1 MDADAVAEWNHS
13 WAGVEADIWIT
24 LGIEPVTADRDGVV
38 MKMPFKPEIGQA
50 TGVFSAG
57 ALVQLADVAAT
68 WLCALRLRDSGAP
81 DGTFPYAV
89 QLSANLVANTDHGD
103 ARAGARLISAGRTV
117 MVTHTEVRDDDQRV
131 LLTLTGTHVVRSPR
145 PAE

>member
-81 DGTFPYAV
+81 DGTIPLPPVSSASSCSFP
-89 QLSANLVANTDHGD
+89 
-103 ARAGARLISAGRTV
+103 
-117 MVTHTEVRDDDQRV
+117 
-131 LLTLTGTHVVRSPR
+131 SPR
-145 PAE
+145 TAAAAIDSRRCATVATDI